1 MYSQTISKTILM
13 LIASCLAALALG
25 LVMMTGSRSA
35 LADASIVYVDADASP
50 GGDGQAWGT
59 AYNYLQDALD
69 EANANGASDYEI
81 WVAEGIY
88 CPDEDGDG
96 DHISGAMTE
105 TFRLNY
111 NNVQLYGGFVATE
124 TIRSQRDW
132 QANVTVL
139 SGDIDGND
147 TTNADGVVTDADNV
161 SGNNTNHVLFLDGV
175 TNEPITGTT
184 TIDGFTITAGQAT
197 STSGGGLYCDGH
209 EGNQLDPHI
218 CSPALTNIIF
228 SGNLAEGSGGAM
240 FNYAYHN
247 GESSPT
253 LTNVIFSGNSAKN
266 GGAMYN
272 DGHFAGESSPTLT
285 NVIFKDNSAGGATG
299 AAYSHGGAMCNGGY
313 QGTSS
318 PTLVNVVFS
327 NNSAEDDGGAMY
339 NSGTHGRAN
348 PTLTNVTFSGNS
360 AGDDGGAMYNSS
372 YPIPDNL
379 NLSNVILWG
388 NTAEDRGDQ
397 MYNSYMSLIIGY
409 SDVQGGLLGSGMY
422 YSNSTLTDLGGN
434 IDSNPRFVGAAFG
447 NLRLFDTS
455 PCIDAGDNDA
465 VPSGITTDL
474 DGNPRFVEFPPPG
487 GTGNGTPPLVDM
499 GAYEEPLDGYHE
511 YRVYLPLVLKE

>member
-1 MYSQTISKTILM
+1 MYSRTTSRTTLLM
-13 LIASCLAALALG
+13 TLSFLAVLALG
-25 LVMMTGSRSA
+25 LVLLAGSSPA
-35 LADASIVYVDADASP
+35 LADASIIYVDADASP
-50 GGDGQAWGT
+50 GGDGQTWGT

-105 TFRLNY
+105 TFRLDY

-147 TTNADGVVTDADNV
+147 TTNADGVVTDADNI
-161 SGNNTNHVLFLDGV
+161 SGNNANHVLYLGEAS
-175 TNEPITGTT
+175 NEPITSTT
-184 TIDGFTITAGQAT
+184 TIDGFTITAGQANGA
-197 STSGGGLYCDGH
+197 SGGGLYCDG
-209 EGNQLDPHI
+209 GYSNVTV
-218 CSPALTNIIF
+218 CSPALTNITF
-228 SGNLAEGSGGAM
+228 SGNSAEYSGGAM
-240 FNYAYHN
+240 FNYAYHQ
-247 GESSPT
+247 GKSSPT
-253 LTNVIFSGNSAKN
+253 LTNVIFSGNSARG

-272 DGHFAGESSPTLT
+272 DGHFAGESSPTLI
-285 NVIFKDNSAGGATG
+285 NVIFRDNSARGATG
-299 AAYSHGGAMCNGGY
+299 AQYSHGGAMYNNGY
-313 QGTSS
+313 QGTSR
-318 PTLVNVVFS
+318 PTLVNVAFS
-327 NNSAEDDGGAMY
+327 GNSAEDDGGAMY
-339 NSGTHGRAN
+339 SGGTHGRAN

-372 YPIPDNL
+372 YPTPDNL

-388 NTAEDRGDQ
+388 NTAGDNGDQ
-397 MYNSYMSLIIGY
+397 MFNFYVSISIGY

-447 NLRLFDTS
+447 NLRLFDSS
-455 PCIDAGDNDA
+455 PCIDAGDNSA
-465 VPSGITTDL
+465 VPSGVTTDL
-474 DGNPRFVEFPPPG
+474 DGNPRFVEFTPHG

-499 GAYEEPLDGYHE
+499 GAYEEPLEGYHE
-511 YRVYLPLVLKE
+511 YRVYLPLTLRE